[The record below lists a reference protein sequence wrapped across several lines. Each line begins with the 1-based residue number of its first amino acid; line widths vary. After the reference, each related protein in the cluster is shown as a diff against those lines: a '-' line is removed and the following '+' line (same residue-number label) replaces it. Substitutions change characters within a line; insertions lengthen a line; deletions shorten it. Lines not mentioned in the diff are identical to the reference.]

1 MRTYEALYI
10 VKPDLSDDE
19 IQTVAKGT
27 ERLVTDN
34 GGAIVRSETWGKRKL
49 AYDVKKFAEGVYIL
63 LRFQVEAAFITRLE
77 TYFRLSEAVIR
88 SLVVYFDEKTLR
100 LEEEQMKRAESE
112 IRAGASRRPRG
123 SGERSYGG
131 RRGDDDSGDNDDSDD

>member
-1 MRTYEALYI
+1 LRTYEALYI

-27 ERLVTDN
+27 EKLVADN

-49 AYDVKKFAEGVYIL
+49 AFEVKRCSEGVYVL
-63 LRFQVEAAFITRLE
+63 VRFQAEAAFIGRLE
-77 TYFRLSEAVIR
+77 THFRLSEAVIR

-112 IRAGASRRPRG
+112 IRASASRRPRG
-123 SGERSYGG
+123 AGERSYGG
-131 RRGDDDSGDNDDSDD
+131 RRGDDDRDTEEDSGE